1 MFERRQF
8 GNSQRRVL
16 FFIGGYRT
24 SIKMYAPAYWLMRLL
39 GYRVYA
45 YVLDSQTVVSSNIM
59 AYVGQ
64 IEAVQRDIAQTLQ
77 QLPHG
82 IPAYTMGN
90 SLGSESALYALKHT
104 PQLRAAALVT
114 VRGSIARFIW
124 KSSAGRSF
132 KPAYEHNGYDYTQ
145 LSQELSPAEPIKD
158 LELIGSRPVY
168 VWYSQAD
175 KIIPSSNTR
184 LLLQALTKTGVQLRV
199 RNYKHLG
206 HFMSAFASIGAFWR
220 WHRFFR
226 QS

>member
-8 GNSQRRVL
+8 GSSRRRVI

-24 SIKMYAPAYWLMRLL
+24 SIGTYLPAYWLMRLL

-64 IEAVQRDIAQTLQ
+64 IEAIQQDIAATLKT
-77 QLPHG
+77 LPEDM
-82 IPAYTMGN
+82 PAFTMGN

-124 KSSAGRSF
+124 KSPAGKSF
-132 KPAYEHNGYDYTQ
+132 KPAYVNNNYDFTR
-145 LSQELSPAEPIKD
+145 LSQELSPVEPLKD
-158 LELIGSRPVY
+158 MGLLDGRPVY
-168 VWYSQAD
+168 LIYSQKD
-175 KIIPSSNTR
+175 TVIPPTNTE
-184 LLLQALTKTGVQLRV
+184 LLITALPGMKVHRYNVGNHTATTIKG
-199 RNYKHLG
+199 
-206 HFMSAFASIGAFWR
+206 IGAFWR
-220 WHRFFR
+220 WHCFFGA
-226 QS
+226 SKK